1 MGRRKQSK
9 VEKSPFKLRRR
20 KLADGRESLFIDH
33 TVDGRHEYEFLKL
46 YLIPETSVKAKR
58 ENAKTLRQAEEIII
72 ARTENM
78 VDDKA
83 QEEAAKDKS
92 QMLLSDF
99 ISMLI
104 EEYKQRGQPTHLRLR
119 AARTKLEEF
128 RPGARLCD
136 IDKKFCVDYAEWLQS
151 EPLTPQG
158 KSLAQATVFSSFWN
172 LGITLSSARQKGY
185 IKSNP
190 WELLSSHEKI
200 QQPEGKREF
209 LTFEE
214 IRKLEQTPYIKENI
228 RKAFLFACYCGLRVG
243 DVTDLHWSDIS
254 VNGGRHFV
262 SVVMQKNSKPI
273 SLPLPAKAL
282 LWLPERG
289 EPDAP
294 VFSLPSRTNLRK
306 HLQKWAEQAG
316 LERHL
321 HFHLSRHTYGTM
333 LITAGVDLYTASKM
347 MGHAD
352 VRPTQVY
359 AKIVDKKKEE
369 AVSLIDKVF

>member
-46 YLIPETSVKAKR
+46 YLVPETSVKAKR

-72 ARTENM
+72 ARAENM

-99 ISMLI
+99 ISMLM
-104 EEYKQRGQPTHLRLR
+104 EEYKQRGQPVYLRLR
-119 AARTKLEEF
+119 AARTKLEKF

-158 KSLAQATVFSSFWN
+158 KPLAQATAFSSFWN

-190 WELLSSHEKI
+190 WELLGSHEKI

-243 DVTDLHWSDIS
+243 DVTDLRWSDIS
-254 VNGGRHFV
+254 VNGGRHIV

-282 LWLPERG
+282 SWLPERG
-289 EPDAP
+289 EPESS

-306 HLQKWAEQAG
+306 HLQKWAEQAR

>member
-1 MGRRKQSK
+1 M
-9 VEKSPFKLRRR
+9 EK
-20 KLADGRESLFIDH
+20 
-33 TVDGRHEYEFLKL
+33 
-46 YLIPETSVKAKR
+46 
-58 ENAKTLRQAEEIII
+58 
-72 ARTENM
+72 
-78 VDDKA
+78 
-83 QEEAAKDKS
+83 
-92 QMLLSDF
+92 
-99 ISMLI
+99 
-104 EEYKQRGQPTHLRLR
+104 
-119 AARTKLEEF
+119 F

-158 KSLAQATVFSSFWN
+158 KPLAQATAFSSFWI
-172 LGITLSSARQKGY
+172 LGIILSSARQKGY

-190 WELLSSHEKI
+190 WELLGSHEKI

-243 DVTDLHWSDIS
+243 DVTDLRWSDIS

-282 LWLPERG
+282 SWLPERG
-289 EPDAP
+289 EPESS

-306 HLQKWAEQAG
+306 TSAKMGGTGRIGKTPSFSFEPPHL
-316 LERHL
+316 RHDADN
-321 HFHLSRHTYGTM
+321 RR
-333 LITAGVDLYTASKM
+333 VDLYTASKM

>member
-20 KLADGRESLFIDH
+20 KLADDRESLFIDH

-99 ISMLI
+99 ISMLM
-104 EEYKQRGQPTHLRLR
+104 EEYKQRGQPAYLRLR
-119 AARTKLEEF
+119 AARIKLEKF

-158 KSLAQATVFSSFWN
+158 KPLAQATAFSSFWN

-190 WELLSSHEKI
+190 WELLGSHEKI

-243 DVTDLHWSDIS
+243 DVTDLRWSDIS

-282 LWLPERG
+282 SWLPERG
-289 EPDAP
+289 EPESS

-306 HLQKWAEQAG
+306 HLQKWSEQAG
-316 LERHL
+316 LGRHL

>member
-99 ISMLI
+99 ISMLM
-104 EEYKQRGQPTHLRLR
+104 EEYKQRGQPAYLRLR
-119 AARTKLEEF
+119 AARTKLEKF

-136 IDKKFCVDYAEWLQS
+136 IDKKFCIDYAEWLQS

-158 KSLAQATVFSSFWN
+158 KPLAQATAFSSFWN
-172 LGITLSSARQKGY
+172 LGITLSSARQKGC
-185 IKSNP
+185 IKSNA
-190 WELLSSHEKI
+190 WELLGSHEKI

-243 DVTDLHWSDIS
+243 DVTDLRWSDIS

-282 LWLPERG
+282 SWLPERG
-289 EPDAP
+289 EPESS

-306 HLQKWAEQAG
+306 HLQKWSEQAG
-316 LERHL
+316 LGRHL